1 MSEDQANVS
10 VGEED
15 LPGSGDTHNGT
26 AQDKLNAVTKI
37 LKKQLEGLES
47 LQTWCEQQAHRMI
60 IAVGQLALVEQLL
73 LHKGVPENM
82 RTNGGV
88 LLAYVYSQTA
98 KELPGLVP
106 GNNVSQ
112 KIIRPPNVSHLRDL
126 IDAKLDFQDE
136 DDVFDGIRSALYFAA
151 ANIIYACDGSVE
163 NKDIIFATLSDD
175 SIRKYIN
182 DAEIM
187 SCMYL
192 NMDEDGPNSNEF
204 DDQMELNEAAEES
217 VPEEKQEAD
226 ITDDE
231 DIEDMPE
238 LIDLE
243 EIEALVDETSKS
255 ECNTGE
261 SYETKSEEIEKSNK
275 KADVTEEEQTCTEE
289 DRSMETGTEESNQED
304 RDESDDTD
312 LYVINEDSFMQG
324 IVDKIWLICNPY
336 FQKIYEFF
344 HNCIELSLLLI
355 QICWYEITGKLL
367 WPNRGKIQDSNKYK
381 KPTLGRIANMLNDVE
396 GLCPKYHIKEDH
408 RLIVSTDKHPSP
420 AVFIHNLAAS
430 TFDGVMETV
439 AFYKFIL
446 NDHLKIIDTLLER
459 DEEAPVDAAEKFSS
473 LYPSEEQSQRELHHA
488 LLKAANKAC
497 REVTQ
502 TYGKKCSCDSLLHI
516 RLCDY

>member
-1 MSEDQANVS
+1 MSEDQANLS
-10 VGEED
+10 AEEED
-15 LPGSGDTHNGT
+15 LPGSGDTHSDT
-26 AQDKLNAVTKI
+26 AQDKLNVVKKI

-60 IAVGQLALVEQLL
+60 IAVGQLALVEQLVL
-73 LHKGVPENM
+73 YKGVPENM
-82 RTNGGV
+82 RTNAGV

-136 DDVFDGIRSALYFAA
+136 NDVFDGIRSALYFAA
-151 ANIIYACDGSVE
+151 ANILYACDGSVE
-163 NKDIIFATLSDD
+163 NKDIIFATLSED
-175 SIRKYIN
+175 SIRKYNN
-182 DAEIM
+182 DAETM

-192 NMDEDGPNSNEF
+192 NMDESGGNSNEF

-217 VPEEKQEAD
+217 VSDEKQEA
-226 ITDDE
+226 DDE

-238 LIDLE
+238 LIDSE
-243 EIEALVDETSKS
+243 EIEALVDEINKS

-261 SYETKSEEIEKSNK
+261 SDETKSDEIERSSK
-275 KADVTEEEQTCTEE
+275 KVDVTEEEQTCTEE
-289 DRSMETGTEESNQED
+289 DRSMESGTEESNQED
-304 RDESDDTD
+304 HDESDDSD
-312 LYVINEDSFMQG
+312 LYVINEDSFIQG
-324 IVDKIWLICNPY
+324 IVDKIWIICNPY

-396 GLCPKYHIKEDH
+396 GLCSKYHIKEGH

-439 AFYKFIL
+439 SFYKFIL
-446 NDHLKIIDTLLER
+446 NDHLKIIDTLLKR
-459 DEEAPVDAAEKFSS
+459 DEEAPVEAAEKFSS

-516 RLCDY
+516 RLCGY